1 MTSGD
6 RGNGKIIILS
16 GPSGSGKTTLYKKI
30 LKDPLFRKRL
40 FKVTTAT
47 TRPPREKERKGKD
60 YIFLT
65 RKQFFLRKK
74 AGYFLES
81 EKVFDNYYGT
91 PKKSVQTLLREGK
104 DVLLCID
111 VKGAKTISRQFPQAI
126 KIFVKAPSV
135 RILKK
140 RLQSRGVESKEAL
153 GLRLKIA
160 RQELKESSKYHY
172 IILNDDLKDCYQ
184 NMRAVLRECLRK

>member
-6 RGNGKIIILS
+6 KKKGKIIILS

-30 LKDPLFRKRL
+30 LKDPLFRERL

-47 TRPPREKERKGKD
+47 TRLPREKEQKGKD

-65 RKQFFLRKK
+65 RKQFFLKKK

-91 PKKSVQTLLREGK
+91 PKKSVQSLLRAGK
-104 DVLLCID
+104 NVLLCID
-111 VKGAKTISRQFPQAI
+111 VNGAKTILKQFPRAI

-135 RILKK
+135 RILKE

-153 GLRLKIA
+153 GVRLKIA
-160 RQELKESSKYHY
+160 RRELKEASQYHHV
-172 IILNDDLKDCYQ
+172 ILNDELKDCYR
-184 NMRAVLRECLRK
+184 NMRVVLKECLQ